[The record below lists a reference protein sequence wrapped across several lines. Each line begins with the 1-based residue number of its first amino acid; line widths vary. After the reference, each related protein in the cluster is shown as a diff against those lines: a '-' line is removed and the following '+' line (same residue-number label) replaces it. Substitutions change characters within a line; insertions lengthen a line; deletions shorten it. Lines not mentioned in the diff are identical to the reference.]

1 MASRTSTDPIEIL
14 LELGID
20 LDNISSE
27 KDYLNALKEGIAT
40 ITFLTK
46 GKGDARLRILSQEVI
61 KVRSKRKA
69 ADAKFK
75 AKRTTVS
82 ASSFKKGTATA
93 GRQKALPPSRPTT
106 SLVEY
111 QKPQRQAKEKP
122 DKATKA
128 VATTAAKQQSLLVG
142 IAKSV
147 DNIAKILKKQY
158 NLKKKSTSYDR
169 KQAERDRRKVQES
182 NLEKGFKGLKK
193 VAEKVVAPVKGIL
206 GELLDFFVNILIGRF
221 LYKLFDWFG
230 KPENQ
235 KKLDSVIRFFT
246 DFAPALISGFLLF
259 GTSIGRFVTRLTFTL
274 VKGASKLIGLLPG
287 WAKVGALLFGAGAI
301 IPQMF
306 PGTVKDDADKQ
317 ADELAN
323 RVGKDKA
330 AENIRNQ
337 QGGFFDFLTG
347 AGQEREEQSQR
358 LETGQEKKYGFF
370 GEVKRF
376 GGAIRSSNKITGNSG
391 TDVTGAGVDT
401 QLIAAQPGEVVINKK
416 TVDAVGADY
425 FLGLNRKYGGANANK
440 PKLARVQT
448 ASGGGF
454 VLPAFRDGGPIGGGP
469 TFAEHANDF
478 KERYISGDKSLL
490 NQLALGNTKGALE
503 ALGIKIDN
511 NTEAVDRNTDQRK
524 KDGED
529 FQQGLQRFITNRKKE
544 LESAGPAIT
553 GFLADRQKDLESAG
567 PAITAGAT
575 EFAQKINPLPGIGR
589 ALSSIA
595 EKPYIGEEGIDKL
608 TKERI
613 ASGELGPDGKGLTK
627 TTQKNLDAHDAY
639 IRGLYNPDKDT
650 GFMGFLKKMNQDI
663 QNRGLIADPLAQLG
677 LKEEGTEKFIEKITG
692 GRVKNFGAKLTGVQ
706 MAAKGL
712 AGPLGRMF
720 RIDDRG
726 SLGRYLRPA
735 MEYAISQGHTSV
747 GAESFGQA
755 KYDEL
760 VGDKMANLA
769 LGQINFEIDEKGRA
783 KTRDVFDSSNKTP
796 KQYLED
802 SRKNLKLSGDI
813 LQGKVEGDLAKA
825 LYQTAFQGG
834 SGRLAIAQNTGFGNL
849 RPMGLDI
856 DLGGGFTPKKKEL
869 SEKEKQS
876 AKALLMGGK
885 DAYYSSTTKRYYQ
898 NYAEAL
904 KDPKVAAAANLEGIK
919 KQFSLASTQPS
930 GVSSPPPPPPSLGSN
945 ITVVP
950 RSSTPSQTPG
960 SSNNGSKTNA
970 VNPGAGDQG
979 NWNIFGIPVPKLF

>member
-20 LDNISSE
+20 LDNLSGE
-27 KDYLNALKEGIAT
+27 EDYLSALMEAIAT
-40 ITFLTK
+40 IEFLTK
-46 GKGDARLRILSQEVI
+46 GKGDRRGAILRKEV
-61 KVRSKRKA
+61 VRVRKSRKT
-69 ADAKFK
+69 ADPKFK

-111 QKPQRQAKEKP
+111 QKPQREAKEKP

-128 VATTAAKQQSLLVG
+128 AATTVAKQQSLLVG

-246 DFAPALISGFLLF
+246 EFAPAIISGFLLF

-287 WAKVGALLFGAGAI
+287 WAKVGALFFGAGAI

-330 AENIRNQ
+330 SENIRNQ

-358 LETGQEKKYGFF
+358 LETGQEKRYGFF

-376 GGAIRSSNKITGNSG
+376 GGAIRSSNKITSNSG

-448 ASGGGF
+448 ASGGGL
-454 VLPAFRDGGPIGGGP
+454 VLSAFANGGRVGGGP

-478 KERYISGDKSLL
+478 KERYISGDKSFL
-490 NQLALGNTKGALE
+490 NQLAHGNTKEALE
-503 ALGIKIDN
+503 ILGIKIDN
-511 NTEAVDRNTDQRK
+511 NTEAVNRNTDQRK
-524 KDGED
+524 ED
-529 FQQGLQRFITNRKKE
+529 NKTFEQGLERFINDRKKDVE
-544 LESAGPAIT
+544 AAI
-553 GFLADRQKDLESAG
+553 

-595 EKPYIGEEGIDKL
+595 ANPYMGEEAIDKL

-613 ASGELGPDGKGLTK
+613 ASGELGADGLGLTK
-627 TTQKNLDAHDAY
+627 TTQKNLDEHDAY
-639 IRGLYNPDKDT
+639 IRSLYNPEKDT
-650 GFMGFLKKMNQDI
+650 GFMGQLKKINQDI
-663 QNRGLIADPLAQLG
+663 QNKGAILDPLAALG
-677 LKEEGTEKFIEKITG
+677 LKEEGTEKFVENITG
-692 GRVKNFGAKLTGVQ
+692 GRVRNLGAKLTGIQ

-712 AGPLGRMF
+712 MGPFGRMF
-720 RIDDRG
+720 QIDDRG

-735 MEYAISQGHTSV
+735 MEEAQRQGHTSV
-747 GAESFGQA
+747 GARALGQA

-760 VGDKMANLA
+760 VNDKLANLA
-769 LGQINFEIDEKGRA
+769 LGQINFEVDEQGRA
-783 KTRDVFDSSNKTP
+783 KTSDVFDASAMTP
-796 KQYLED
+796 KQYLEA
-802 SRKNLKLSGDI
+802 SRKNLSLAGDI
-813 LQGKVEGDLAKA
+813 LQGKEEGGPVGLAKA
-825 LYQTAFQGG
+825 LYQSAFMGL
-834 SGRLAIAQNTGFGNL
+834 SGRLATAQNTGFGNL

-869 SEKEKQS
+869 SEKEKMS
-876 AKALLMGGK
+876 AMSLLVGGK
-885 DAYYSSTTKRYYQ
+885 NAYYSSTTGRYYQ

-904 KDPKVAAAANLEGIK
+904 KDPEVLAASRLEDFK
-919 KQFSLASTQPS
+919 KKLSLASTQPS

-950 RSSTPSQTPG
+950 KSSTPGQTPG

-979 NWNIFGIPVPKLF
+979 NWSIFGIPVPKLF